1 MNRYDRTGIMT
12 IIGKQNLFSPE
23 IDIDNLKT
31 VVETNLEDARG
42 ITDLL
47 HNIAIDAY
55 LLGRMSGI
63 RGERARR
70 ARSTT

>member
-1 MNRYDRTGIMT
+1 MNRYDRTGIMA
-12 IIGKQNLFSPE
+12 IIGKQNLFSTE
-23 IDIDNLKT
+23 IDIDSLKT
-31 VVETNLEDARG
+31 IVAENLEDARG

-47 HNIAIDAY
+47 QSIAIDAY

-70 ARSTT
+70 ARRTA